1 MQIRCAMKRITFSDS
16 EKLRAL
22 VKSAG
27 LSRSDI
33 ARALEVR
40 YKTVYRWIDKGIR
53 PQPAHSRH
61 IDELFKEHVD
71 LTPVVER
78 MRKSMGDPI
87 RTLREDASS
96 RGRFFLE
103 MTYNSNAI
111 EGSRMT
117 LKETAQAISGK
128 PVKGK
133 EFCEILEA
141 VNHDN
146 ALKYLLDTI
155 RPGFRIGEEYILK
168 LHSII
173 MYNFND
179 RLPGRYRTG
188 YVNLTNT
195 EVRLPPAQLVPLKM
209 KALLGSVNAYG
220 RDPIGKIAS
229 DHYAFEAIHP
239 FFDGN
244 GRVGRLIMLT
254 QLLAKGYPPVLIQAA
269 DRHKYYTALAKGDMG
284 QFKYMVQTL
293 CEGIIRGYDMLTE
306 TGHAQRT

>member
-71 LTPVVER
+71 LTHVVER

-103 MTYNSNAI
+103 MTYNSLR
-111 EGSRMT
+111 GR
-117 LKETAQAISGK
+117 
-128 PVKGK
+128 
-133 EFCEILEA
+133 
-141 VNHDN
+141 
-146 ALKYLLDTI
+146 AL
-155 RPGFRIGEEYILK
+155 
-168 LHSII
+168 
-173 MYNFND
+173 
-179 RLPGRYRTG
+179 YRTG
-188 YVNLTNT
+188 RGPLTSQGLSAFHCQKT
-195 EVRLPPAQLVPLKM
+195 L
-209 KALLGSVNAYG
+209 S
-220 RDPIGKIAS
+220 AS
-229 DHYAFEAIHP
+229 WH
-239 FFDGN
+239 
-244 GRVGRLIMLT
+244 
-254 QLLAKGYPPVLIQAA
+254 
-269 DRHKYYTALAKGDMG
+269 
-284 QFKYMVQTL
+284 TL
-293 CEGIIRGYDMLTE
+293 S
-306 TGHAQRT
+306 A